1 MDLAVFSSVEAVYL
15 ATLAANI
22 AQCNSGDDCFEL
34 TDSNLE
40 IDARYLI
47 T

>member
-22 AQCNSGDDCFEL
+22 TQCNSGDDGLEL
-34 TDSNLE
+34 ADSNLE
-40 IDARYLI
+40 IDLRYLI

>member
-22 AQCNSGDDCFEL
+22 TQCNSGDDGLEL
-34 TDSNLE
+34 ADSNLE
-40 IDARYLI
+40 IDSRYLI
-47 T
+47 I